1 MAIDNII
8 AAGIQPATP
17 LMSPMQT
24 MGGLMQLRGQMADQ
38 ALRAAQVQEV
48 NQRRQLV
55 EAEQTQ
61 KNRDLTDQNLLTA
74 KEQDAEFM
82 KRLYG
87 GDLSMLSGLGLQD
100 KTIQAMNTHIND
112 TISKKATT
120 DTAKLANQRTAST
133 EIGTSLD
140 SLTQMRLPDGTL
152 DVVRVNESLPDLVR
166 RLSPQL
172 AVLGVDPN
180 TVPTTI
186 TDESQLMTIAAKN
199 NALQA
204 LITSANA
211 RKEQQAKTG
220 EQAALAK
227 KNTTETEKAQF
238 ELDLMKGAANGGQD
252 AAIRKRFGTNTEAAQ
267 AAIDAYNANLPAGLT
282 AATQAVNKIY
292 DERIGG
298 AAKIASETA
307 AHVAQQALLLPGK
320 VKEATSVA
328 YAQIAP
334 HIKQAVDTQLELA
347 KSSGEAF
354 ASVTDPTER
363 HRAEASMEKSSLE
376 YADKVS
382 ESRTLTSLIDAAQK
396 GNKAAP
402 AVIGLQELRGFV
414 NRVNT
419 TELKA
424 VGSQAGSLKDQVEG
438 WLRGKTEGQPIPPE
452 ILKATRELANLQEK
466 AARSN
471 YENKILITNST
482 YGSKVK
488 PIDLPGGL
496 VAPIELKDG
505 TTLNP
510 HDQASADAFR
520 KEHSDL
526 IK

>member
-1 MAIDNII
+1 
-8 AAGIQPATP
+8 
-17 LMSPMQT
+17 MSPMQT

-38 ALRAAQVQEV
+38 SLREAQMSEV
-48 NQRRQLV
+48 RQRQQNEKLRGDQLNLELKDANNFAEIQKDPSLMRQFAETGDVSMFHQKGISPAFIDKLV
-55 EAEQTQ
+55 EGRGKRITGIQTQ
-61 KNRDLTDQNLLTA
+61 TVTGQAIKKNATEQMIATGDGIMAPMAGGEPVDIATANSRYQGALPRLKELALLRGDDPAKLPGSITSLEQIRGVMSGLNLEAGLF
-74 KEQDAEFM
+74 DAEL
-82 KRLYG
+82 KRNE
-87 GDLSMLSGLGLQD
+87 QQE
-100 KTIQAMNTHIND
+100 KT
-112 TISKKATT
+112 KKATIE
-120 DTAKLANQRTAST
+120 A
-133 EIGTSLD
+133 
-140 SLTQMRLPDGTL
+140 
-152 DVVRVNESLPDLVR
+152 
-166 RLSPQL
+166 
-172 AVLGVDPN
+172 
-180 TVPTTI
+180 
-186 TDESQLMTIAAKN
+186 
-199 NALQA
+199 
-204 LITSANA
+204 
-211 RKEQQAKTG
+211 
-220 EQAALAK
+220 
-227 KNTTETEKAQF
+227 EKGQF

-252 AAIRKRFGTNTEAAQ
+252 AAIMKRFGANTEAAQ
-267 AAIDAYNANLPAGLT
+267 AAMDAYRQNLPAGL
-282 AATQAVNKIY
+282 AAAIQAVNKIY

-298 AAKIASETA
+298 AARIVSETPAKVAEQA
-307 AHVAQQALLLPGK
+307 ALLPGE
-320 VKEATSVA
+320 VKKATSVA
-328 YAQIAP
+328 YALIAP

-347 KSSGEAF
+347 KRSGEAF

-363 HRAEASMEKSSLE
+363 HRAEAAMEKSSLE

-471 YENKILITNST
+471 YENKILITNTT

-488 PIDLPGGL
+488 PIDLPGGS
-496 VAPIELKDG
+496 VAPIALKDG
-505 TTLNP
+505 TTLTP

-520 KEHSDL
+520 KEHPDL

>member
-1 MAIDNII
+1 MAIDQII
-8 AAGIQPATP
+8 AGVDQPTTP

-24 MGGLMQLRGQMADQ
+24 IGGLMQLRGQMADQ
-38 ALRAAQVQEV
+38 SLREAQMVEVRQRQQNEKLRGDQINLELKDANNFAEIQKDAGLMRKFAETGDVSMFDQKGISPAFIEKLAEGRGKRITSIQTETVTGQTIKKNATEQMIAVGDGIMAPMAGGKPVDIATANSRYQGALPRLKELALLRGDDPAK
-48 NQRRQLV
+48 LPGSI
-55 EAEQTQ
+55 ASLEQIQ
-61 KNRDLTDQNLLTA
+61 
-74 KEQDAEFM
+74 
-82 KRLYG
+82 G
-87 GDLSMLSGLGLQD
+87 VLSGLNLDAGLYD
-100 KTIQAMNTHIND
+100 AGLKRTEEAAKKD
-112 TISKKATT
+112 KATA
-120 DTAKLANQRTAST
+120 D
-133 EIGTSLD
+133 
-140 SLTQMRLPDGTL
+140 
-152 DVVRVNESLPDLVR
+152 
-166 RLSPQL
+166 
-172 AVLGVDPN
+172 
-180 TVPTTI
+180 
-186 TDESQLMTIAAKN
+186 
-199 NALQA
+199 
-204 LITSANA
+204 A
-211 RKEQQAKTG
+211 R
-220 EQAALAK
+220 
-227 KNTTETEKAQF
+227 KAQF
-238 ELDLMKGAANGGQD
+238 ELDLMKGAANGGQE

-267 AAIDAYNANLPAGLT
+267 DAIDAYNANLPAGLN
-282 AATQAVNKIY
+282 AAIQAANKIY

-298 AAKIASETA
+298 AARIVSETQA
-307 AHVAQQALLLPGK
+307 EVAKQEALLPGE
-320 VKEATSVA
+320 VKKATSVA

-347 KSSGEAF
+347 KRSGEAF

-363 HRAEASMEKSSLE
+363 HRAEAAMEKASLE

-382 ESRTLTSLIDAAQK
+382 ESRTLTSLIDAAQG

-452 ILKATRELANLQEK
+452 ILKATRELAKLQEK

-488 PIDLPGGL
+488 PIDLPGGS
-496 VAPIELKDG
+496 VAPIALKDG
-505 TTLNP
+505 TTLTP

-520 KEHSDL
+520 KEHPDL

>member
-1 MAIDNII
+1 
-8 AAGIQPATP
+8 
-17 LMSPMQT
+17 MSPMQT

-38 ALRAAQVQEV
+38 SLREAQMSEV
-48 NQRRQLV
+48 RQRQQNEKLRGDQLNLELKDANNFAEIQKDAGLMRKFAETGDVSMFHQKGISPAFIDKLV
-55 EAEQTQ
+55 EGRGKRITGIQTQ
-61 KNRDLTDQNLLTA
+61 TVTGQAIKKNATEQMIATGDGIMAPMAGGKPVDIATANSRYQGALPRLKELALLRGDDPAKLPGSITSLEQIRGVMSGLNLEAGLF
-74 KEQDAEFM
+74 DAEL
-82 KRLYG
+82 KRNE
-87 GDLSMLSGLGLQD
+87 QQE
-100 KTIQAMNTHIND
+100 KT
-112 TISKKATT
+112 KKATIE
-120 DTAKLANQRTAST
+120 A
-133 EIGTSLD
+133 
-140 SLTQMRLPDGTL
+140 
-152 DVVRVNESLPDLVR
+152 
-166 RLSPQL
+166 
-172 AVLGVDPN
+172 
-180 TVPTTI
+180 
-186 TDESQLMTIAAKN
+186 
-199 NALQA
+199 
-204 LITSANA
+204 
-211 RKEQQAKTG
+211 
-220 EQAALAK
+220 
-227 KNTTETEKAQF
+227 EKGQF

-252 AAIRKRFGTNTEAAQ
+252 AAIMKRFGANTEAAQ
-267 AAIDAYNANLPAGLT
+267 AAMDAYRQNLPAGL
-282 AATQAVNKIY
+282 AAAIQAVNKIY

-298 AAKIASETA
+298 AARIVSETPAKVAEQA
-307 AHVAQQALLLPGK
+307 ALLPGEVNK
-320 VKEATSVA
+320 ATSVA

-334 HIKQAVDTQLELA
+334 HIKQAVGTQLELA
-347 KSSGEAF
+347 KRSGEAF

-363 HRAEASMEKSSLE
+363 HRAEAAMEKSSLE

-471 YENKILITNST
+471 YENKILITNTT

-488 PIDLPGGL
+488 PIDLPGGS
-496 VAPIELKDG
+496 VAPIALKDG
-505 TTLNP
+505 TTLTP

-520 KEHSDL
+520 KEHPDL